1 MYRVSIL
8 FWRVGI
14 FYFNAIL
21 ICIINNNDIYCH
33 PMIVDFIIYFLILL
47 SPHVET
53 EAHAVLVLLVLPPRP
68 PPDAEAAAPRTSA
81 LTQTFLRLISIII
94 FIASAA
100 AFFYSL
106 PLLTSCQTPIFLTTS
121 KSMNPTY

>member
-1 MYRVSIL
+1 
-8 FWRVGI
+8 
-14 FYFNAIL
+14 
-21 ICIINNNDIYCH
+21 
-33 PMIVDFIIYFLILL
+33 MIVDFIIYFLILL
-47 SPHVET
+47 SPHVEA

-68 PPDAEAAAPRTSA
+68 APDAEAAAPRTFSP